1 MKDMEK
7 RNFHLRI
14 AKPED
19 AEEILKVYAPYV
31 EKTAITFEYEVPSV
45 EEFRGRIE
53 NTLQHYPY
61 LVAEDETGILGYA
74 YAGRFQTRAAY
85 DWAVETSIYIRM
97 DQKRRGL
104 GRILYDALEECLKEQ
119 GILNVNAC
127 IACTDQED
135 EHLTNDSIYFH
146 KHLGYRLVGK
156 FYQCGYKFHRWYD
169 MAWME
174 RMIGEH
180 KENQEPIRLFPEIYI
195 NFLHWLS
202 KSV

>member
-1 MKDMEK
+1 MEK

-104 GRILYDALEECLKEQ
+104 EEGLKEQ

-169 MAWME
+169 MVWME
-174 RMIGEH
+174 QMIGEH